1 MIRVLIIGK
10 KSFIGLNLY
19 TFLKKKF
26 FVKKLSFDEFKKK
39 NINFFKKYTH
49 VINCSI
55 NPNYVNKKYN
65 HLFDNDLKIANKIK
79 KFRIKYVFLSSR
91 KIYKSKYNI
100 KENDYPNPSCNYSKN
115 KLITENKLNSIFN
128 NKVLIFRISNII
140 GLPIKNNKRKVHR
153 LFFDHFF
160 DLAKKGIIIDNN
172 KNFKDFI
179 SIKKLSEIIFFSIK
193 RDISGVYN
201 CSIGKKIYLNKIV
214 GWLNFYN
221 KNKCKIV
228 KLKKNLRNKDNFTL
242 NNKKL
247 MKIISFKYS
256 IYDLEKYCKNISKI
270 YFKRKI

>member
-10 KSFIGLNLY
+10 NSFIGSNLHN
-19 TFLKKKF
+19 FLKKKF
-26 FVKKLSFDEFKKK
+26 FVKKLSFNEFRKK
-39 NINFFKKYTH
+39 NINFLKKYTH
-49 VINCSI
+49 IINCSI
-55 NPNYVNKKYN
+55 NPNYVKYKYN
-65 HLFDNDLKIANKIK
+65 NKLDNDLKIAEKIK
-79 KFRIKYVFLSSR
+79 NFKIKYIFFNTR
-91 KIYKSKYNI
+91 KIYKPKHDI
-100 KENDYPNPSCNYSKN
+100 KESDVLNPSCNYSKN
-115 KLITENKLNSIFN
+115 KLITEKKLTSILD

-140 GLPIKNNKRKVHR
+140 GLPIKNNKRKIHWIFVDQ
-153 LFFDHFF
+153 FFEF
-160 DLAKKGIIIDNN
+160 AKRGVIFDNN

-179 SIKKLSEIIFFSIK
+179 SIKKFSEIIFFSIK
-193 RDISGVYN
+193 KDISGIYN

-214 GWLNFYN
+214 GWLNYYN

-256 IYDLEKYCKNISKI
+256 INDLEKYCKSISKI